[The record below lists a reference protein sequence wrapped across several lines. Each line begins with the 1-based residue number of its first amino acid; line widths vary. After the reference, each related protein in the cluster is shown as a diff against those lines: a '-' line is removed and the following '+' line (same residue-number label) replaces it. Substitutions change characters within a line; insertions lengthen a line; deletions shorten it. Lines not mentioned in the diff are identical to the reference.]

1 MFSSY
6 ASYRKTFT
14 ARRRMII
21 RHCFLCIA
29 LLGAALAVSC
39 AAPPPGPTP
48 IPVPPTVV
56 SGVATAVPPTPAS
69 VPPTAIPPTATLAAA
84 TVLPTSASRPAASNA
99 TGKLDIDKLLPP
111 APGRELVLQ
120 YCVNCHNIAPIA
132 LAHKTKDEWTYL
144 FYIDHVNR
152 APIGKADMDAIF
164 NYFVTN
170 YPPDRK
176 VPDLPP
182 ELLQD
187 WTSY

>member
-1 MFSSY
+1 M
-6 ASYRKTFT
+6 
-14 ARRRMII
+14 MI
-21 RHCFLCIA
+21 RLWFLF
-29 LLGAALAVSC
+29 LAALVVSC
-39 AAPPPGPTP
+39 AAPPPQPSSTATT
-48 IPVPPTVV
+48 VPPTVV
-56 SGVATAVPPTPAS
+56 REVATAIPPTPSNAPPTAVPPT
-69 VPPTAIPPTATLAAA
+69 ATRAAT
-84 TVLPTSASRPAASNA
+84 TVLPAPTTKPAASNA

-144 FYIDHVNR
+144 FYVDHVNR
-152 APIGKADMDAIF
+152 APISKADMDAIF

-176 VPDLPP
+176 IPDLPP

>member
-1 MFSSY
+1 
-6 ASYRKTFT
+6 
-14 ARRRMII
+14 MIRPWCI
-21 RHCFLCIA
+21 FLA
-29 LLGAALAVSC
+29 VLAVSC
-39 AAPPPGPTP
+39 AASPTP
-48 IPVPPTVV
+48 PSATATTVPPTAV
-56 SGVATAVPPTPAS
+56 SAVATAVPPTSAS
-69 VPPTAIPPTATLAAA
+69 VPPTATQAAATAVPPTATRAA
-84 TVLPTSASRPAASNA
+84 TTVPTSSTSKSAASNA
-99 TGKLDIDKLLPP
+99 TGKLDIDALLPP

-144 FYIDHVNR
+144 FYVDHVNR
-152 APIGKADMDAIF
+152 APISKADMDAIF

-176 VPDLPP
+176 IPELPP

>member
-1 MFSSY
+1 
-6 ASYRKTFT
+6 
-14 ARRRMII
+14 MIRPWFI
-21 RHCFLCIA
+21 FF
-29 LLGAALAVSC
+29 AALAVSC
-39 AAPPPGPTP
+39 AAPPPQPGSTATTA
-48 IPVPPTVV
+48 PPTIV
-56 SGVATAVPPTPAS
+56 SAVATAVPPTPSS
-69 VPPTAIPPTATLAAA
+69 VPPTAVPPTVTRAAA
-84 TVLPTSASRPAASNA
+84 TVLPAPTNKPVASNA

-144 FYIDHVNR
+144 FYVDHVNR
-152 APIGKADMDAIF
+152 APISKADMDAIF

-176 VPDLPP
+176 IPDLPP

>member
-1 MFSSY
+1 MTRPWF
-6 ASYRKTFT
+6 F
-14 ARRRMII
+14 
-21 RHCFLCIA
+21 FLVA
-29 LLGAALAVSC
+29 LGVSC
-39 AAPPPGPTP
+39 A
-48 IPVPPTVV
+48 VPPTQPTATATTVPPTIV
-56 SGVATAVPPTPAS
+56 SMTATAVPPTLASLPPTVPATTTRPAAT
-69 VPPTAIPPTATLAAA
+69 VQPTAINK
-84 TVLPTSASRPAASNA
+84 PAASNA
-99 TGKLDIDKLLPP
+99 TGKLEIDKLLPP

-144 FYIDHVNR
+144 FYVDHVNR
-152 APIGKADMDAIF
+152 APISKADMDAIF